1 MSSQP
6 HPSAQ
11 PSSRRRCWL
20 QQTLGVA
27 ALPLIGALPM
37 PAPAA
42 AVVVEPA
49 VADLLKVMED
59 TWNASDMDAMFAVAT
74 PDIHWVNV
82 VGMHWQGLA
91 DVKQAHVVFF
101 NIMFRGVPL
110 KLEAVEHVK
119 ALPGGARQLVVRWLL
134 GAYKTPSG
142 EARPPSQNRMS
153 ILAVPGPGGLLISHV
168 ANIEVN
174 PQAARHNPV

>member
-1 MSSQP
+1 MPEPQ
-6 HPSAQ
+6 
-11 PSSRRRCWL
+11 RRCWL
-20 QQTLGVA
+20 QQTLGLA

-37 PAPAA
+37 PATAEPI
-42 AVVVEPA
+42 VVEPA
-49 VADLLKVMED
+49 VAALLKVMED

-91 DVKQAHVVFF
+91 DVKKAHVVFF
-101 NIMFRGVPL
+101 DIMFRGVPL
-110 KLEAVEHVK
+110 RLEAVEHVK
-119 ALPGGARQLVVRWLL
+119 VLPGGMRLLVVRWLL

-142 EARPPSQNRMS
+142 EARPPSHNRMS
-153 ILAVPGPGGLLISHV
+153 ILAVPGPNGLLISHV

-174 PQAARHNPV
+174 PHAARHNPV

>member
-1 MSSQP
+1 MS
-6 HPSAQ
+6 HPLRGPAMPEPQ
-11 PSSRRRCWL
+11 RRCWL
-20 QQTLGVA
+20 QQTLGLA

-37 PAPAA
+37 PAAA
-42 AVVVEPA
+42 EPVVVEPA
-49 VADLLKVMED
+49 VAALLKAMED

-91 DVKQAHVVFF
+91 DVKKAHVVFF
-101 NIMFRGVPL
+101 DIMFRGVPL

-119 ALPGGARQLVVRWLL
+119 ALPGGARLLVVRWLL

-142 EARPPSQNRMS
+142 EARPPSHNRMS
-153 ILAVPGPGGLLISHV
+153 ILAVPGPNGLLISHV

-174 PQAARHNPV
+174 PHAARHNPV